1 MCGISGVAALNG
13 RLDPAIRAAIS
24 ALTRA
29 MAPRGPDGEDT
40 FADARVALGHRRL
53 AIIDRAGGRQPMGNA
68 DGSCWI
74 VFNGEIYNHR
84 LLRQELE
91 ARGYRFRTQSD
102 TEAILHAYEEYGP
115 GCVDRLEGMFAFA
128 IYDRVKREVFIARDR
143 LGKKPLFY
151 ATMGGALHFAS
162 EMKSLW
168 ESPAWNGDLDP
179 AALETYLTLGYILAP
194 NTVYKSVQKLEPG
207 HCLLLKDGAIRVRQ
221 YWDVERFDDDRRG
234 VDVIDRQLQ
243 SDLGAAVAERLESEV
258 PLGAFLS
265 GGIDSGLI
273 VSFMAEALQRPV
285 LTTSVGF
292 GQGAHNEL
300 SAAAMTARHCATSHH
315 EETLDPVLDE
325 VMDHV
330 VTGFDEP
337 FADAS
342 AIPTY
347 YVSRMARQHVTVAL
361 SGDGGDEVFGGYWF
375 RYTPHA
381 LECGARRLLPGSP
394 GRATARWLARR
405 WPTGPRVPRAVRLRT
420 VLQNLSTDPA
430 TAYFADLCSL
440 PPQQARGL
448 LGLAPGGTAGSV
460 AGGSVYEQVT
470 APYRRCASS
479 DPIQRAQYA
488 DLKIYLPND
497 VLVKVDRMSMANSLE
512 VRSPLLD
519 RRIVEAAFRIPRP
532 TKMPWL
538 QPKHLLRRIAGRR
551 LPPALLSLPKRGFDA
566 PVGHWIAGPYAG
578 MVREEL
584 LASDSALVGVVDR
597 DIVARL
603 LQEHIGGVAN
613 QSYALWALWV
623 LARWL
628 RVSRAV
634 RGNVP
639 TFVSPLQETIAV
651 S

>member
-13 RLDPAIRAAIS
+13 RLDPAIRAAIGPM
-24 ALTRA
+24 TRA
-29 MAPRGPDGEDT
+29 LAHRGPDGEET
-40 FADARVALGHRRL
+40 FADSRVALGHRRL
-53 AIIDRAGGRQPMGNA
+53 AIIDRAGGQQPMANA

-91 ARGYRFRTQSD
+91 GRGYCFRTQSD
-102 TEAILHAYEEYGP
+102 TEAILHAYEEYGT

-128 IYDRVKREVFIARDR
+128 IYDRVKRNVFIARDR

-194 NTVYKSVQKLEPG
+194 ATVYKSVRKLEPG
-207 HCLLLKDGAIRVRQ
+207 HCLLLQDGVVRVRQ
-221 YWDVERFDDDRRG
+221 YWDVERFDDDRR
-234 VDVIDRQLQ
+234 DVGTIERQLQ
-243 SDLGAAVAERLESEV
+243 ADLGAAVSERLESEV

-273 VSFMAEALQRPV
+273 VSFMAEALERPV

-300 SAAAMTARHCATSHH
+300 AAAAMTARHCGTAHH

-394 GRATARWLARR
+394 GRATARWLARC
-405 WPTGPRVPRAVRLRT
+405 WPTGPRVPRALRLRT
-420 VLQNLSTDPA
+420 VFQNLSTDPA

-440 PPQQARGL
+440 PPHQARAL
-448 LGLAPGGTAGSV
+448 LGLATADA
-460 AGGSVYEQVT
+460 AGGAVYEQVT
-470 APYRRCASS
+470 APYRRCTSP

-519 RRIVEAAFRIPRP
+519 RRIVETAFRIPRS

-538 QPKHLLRRIAGRR
+538 KPKHLLRQIARRR

-566 PVGHWIAGPYAG
+566 PVGHWIAGPYAS

-584 LASDSALVGVVDR
+584 LSSDSTLVGVIDT
-597 DIVARL
+597 DIVSRL
-603 LQEHIGGVAN
+603 LQAHVARTAN
-613 QSYALWALWV
+613 HSYTLWALWV

-628 RVSRAV
+628 RVSRGV
-634 RGNVP
+634 RGTVP
-639 TFVSPLQETIAV
+639 TFVSPIEETTAV

>member
-1 MCGISGVAALNG
+1 MCGISGLAALDG
-13 RLDPAIRAAIS
+13 RLDPTIRAAIGPM
-24 ALTRA
+24 TRA
-29 MAPRGPDGEDT
+29 LAHRGPDGEDI
-40 FADARVALGHRRL
+40 FADAHVALGHRRL
-53 AIIDRAGGRQPMGNA
+53 AIIDRAGGRQPMSTA

-84 LLRQELE
+84 LLRRELE
-91 ARGYRFRTQSD
+91 ARGHRFRTQSD
-102 TEAILHAYEEYGP
+102 TETILHAYEEYGP

-128 IYDRVKREVFIARDR
+128 IYNCVKRQVFIARDR

-151 ATMGGALHFAS
+151 ATFGGALHFAS
-162 EMKSLW
+162 EMKALW

-179 AALETYLTLGYILAP
+179 EALETYLTLGYILAP
-194 NTVYKSVQKLEPG
+194 ATVYKSVRKLEPG
-207 HCLLLKDGAIRVRQ
+207 HWLLLEDGVVRVKQ
-221 YWDVERFDDDRRG
+221 YWDVERFDDD
-234 VDVIDRQLQ
+234 DRSAQALDAQLQ
-243 SDLGAAVAERLESEV
+243 ADLRSAVAERLESEV

-273 VSFMAEALQRPV
+273 VSFMAEELERPV

-300 SAAAMTARHCATSHH
+300 SAAALTARHCKTAHY

-325 VMDHV
+325 VMDRV

-381 LECGARRLLPGSP
+381 LECGARRLLPGAP
-394 GRATARWLARR
+394 GRATARWLAGR
-405 WPTGPRVPRAVRLRT
+405 WPTGPRVPRPLRLRT

-440 PPQQARGL
+440 PPDDARRL
-448 LGLAPGGTAGSV
+448 LGLMPGGAAAGT
-460 AGGSVYEQVT
+460 VYEQVT
-470 APYRRCASS
+470 APYRRCSS
-479 DPIQRAQYA
+479 ADPVQRAQYA

-538 QPKHLLRRIAGRR
+538 KPKHLLRQIARRR
-551 LPPALLSLPKRGFDA
+551 LPPALLALPKRGFDA
-566 PVGHWIAGPYAG
+566 PVGHWIARPYAAA
-578 MVREEL
+578 VREEL
-584 LASDSALVGVVDR
+584 LSSNSTLAGVVDQN
-597 DIVARL
+597 IVGRL
-603 LQEHIGGVAN
+603 LDAHVAGTAN
-613 QSYALWALWV
+613 HSYALWALWV

-628 RVSRAV
+628 RVSRGV

-639 TFVSPLQETIAV
+639 AFLPDAREVTMIT
-651 S
+651 

>member
-13 RLDPAIRAAIS
+13 HLDPMLRAAIGPM
-24 ALTRA
+24 TRA
-29 MAPRGPDGEDT
+29 LAHRGPDGEDT

-53 AIIDRAGGRQPMGNA
+53 AIIDRAGGTQPMSNA
-68 DGSCWI
+68 EGSCWI
-74 VFNGEIYNHR
+74 VFNGEVYNHK
-84 LLRQELE
+84 LLRRELE
-91 ARGYRFRTQSD
+91 SRGYRFRTQSD
-102 TEAILHAYEEYGP
+102 TEAILHAYEEFGP
-115 GCVDRLEGMFAFA
+115 ACVDRLEGMFAFA
-128 IYDRVKREVFIARDR
+128 VYDRVKREVFIARDR

-151 ATMGGALHFAS
+151 ATFGGALHFAS
-162 EMKSLW
+162 EMKALW
-168 ESPAWNGDLDP
+168 QSPAWDGELDP
-179 AALETYLTLGYILAP
+179 EALETYLTLGYILAP
-194 NTVYKSVQKLEPG
+194 ATVYKSVRKLEPG
-207 HCLLLKDGAIRVRQ
+207 HWLLLKDGHVRVKQ
-221 YWDVERFDDDRRG
+221 YWDVERFDDDRRNAQVLDG
-234 VDVIDRQLQ
+234 QVEA
-243 SDLGAAVAERLESEV
+243 DLRVAVAERLESEV

-273 VSFMAEALQRPV
+273 VSFMAEALGRPV

-292 GQGAHNEL
+292 GKGAHNEL
-300 SAAAMTARHCATSHH
+300 SAAALTAQHCRTLHH

-325 VMDHV
+325 VMDRV
-330 VTGFDEP
+330 VIGFDEP

-381 LECGARRLLPGSP
+381 LECGARGLLPGSP
-394 GRATARWLARR
+394 GRATARWLARC
-405 WPTGPRVPRAVRLRT
+405 WPMGPRVPRALRLRT
-420 VLQNLSTDPA
+420 VFQNLSTDAA
-430 TAYFADLCSL
+430 TAYFTDLCSL
-440 PPQQARGL
+440 PPDRARGL
-448 LGLAPGGTAGSV
+448 LGLAPGNPASGA
-460 AGGSVYEQVT
+460 VYEQVT
-470 APYRRCASS
+470 APYRRCAST
-479 DPIQRAQYA
+479 DPVQRAQYA

-538 QPKHLLRRIAGRR
+538 KPKHLLRQLAARR

-566 PVGHWIAGPYAG
+566 PVGYWMAGPYASA
-578 MVREEL
+578 VREEL
-584 LASDSALVGVVDR
+584 LSPGSMLTGVVDQQ
-597 DIVARL
+597 IVARL
-603 LQEHIGGVAN
+603 LQAHVAGTAN
-613 QSYALWALWV
+613 HSYVLWALWV
-623 LARWL
+623 FARWL
-628 RVSRAV
+628 RVSRSV

-639 TFVSPLQETIAV
+639 AFSPFTSEAATM

>member
-1 MCGISGVAALNG
+1 MCGISGIAALDG
-13 RLDPAIRAAIS
+13 RLDPSLRAAIGPM
-24 ALTRA
+24 TRA
-29 MAPRGPDGEDT
+29 LAHRGPDGEDI
-40 FADARVALGHRRL
+40 FADGRVALGHRRL

-74 VFNGEIYNHR
+74 VFNGEVYNHR
-84 LLRQELE
+84 ILRQELE
-91 ARGYRFRTQSD
+91 ERGYRFRTQSD
-102 TEAILHAYEEYGP
+102 TEAILHAYEEFGP
-115 GCVDRLEGMFAFA
+115 DCVDRLEGMFAFA
-128 IYDRVKREVFIARDR
+128 VYDRVKREVFIARDR

-151 ATMGGALHFAS
+151 ATLGGALHFAS

-168 ESPAWNGDLDP
+168 QSPAWNGDLDP

-194 NTVYKSVQKLEPG
+194 ATAYKWVRKLEPG
-207 HCLLLKDGAIRVRQ
+207 HCLLLKDGTIRVRQ
-221 YWDVERFDDDRRG
+221 YWDVERFDDDPRG
-234 VDVIDRQLQ
+234 EDAIDGQLQ
-243 SDLGAAVAERLESEV
+243 ANLASAVSERLESEV

-273 VSFMAEALQRPV
+273 VSFMAEALNRPV

-292 GQGAHNEL
+292 GTGAHNEL
-300 SAAAMTARHCATSHH
+300 AAAAMTARHCETAHF

-405 WPTGPRVPRAVRLRT
+405 WPTGPRVPRALRLRT
-420 VLQNLSTDPA
+420 VFHNLSIDPA
-430 TAYFADLCSL
+430 SAYFADLCSL
-440 PPQQARGL
+440 PPQEARGL
-448 LGLAPGGTAGSV
+448 LGMARGDAL
-460 AGGSVYEQVT
+460 GGSVYDQVT
-470 APYRRCASS
+470 APYRRCPSS
-479 DPIQRAQYA
+479 DPVQRAQYA

-519 RRIVEAAFRIPRP
+519 RRIVETAFRIPRS

-538 QPKHLLRRIAGRR
+538 KPKHLLRQIARRR

-566 PVGHWIAGPYAG
+566 PVGHWIAGPYSSL
-578 MVREEL
+578 VREEL
-584 LASDSALVGVVDR
+584 LSRDSTLLGVVDR

-603 LQEHIGGVAN
+603 MQAHVAGTAN
-613 QSYALWALWV
+613 HSYPLWALWV

-628 RVSRAV
+628 RVSRGVRSDTAV
-634 RGNVP
+634 GVP
-639 TFVSPLQETIAV
+639 YAREATMI
-651 S
+651 

>member
-13 RLDPAIRAAIS
+13 RLDPAIRAAIGPM
-24 ALTRA
+24 TRA
-29 MAPRGPDGEDT
+29 LAHRGPDGEET
-40 FADARVALGHRRL
+40 LADGRVALGHRRL
-53 AIIDRAGGRQPMGNA
+53 AIIDREGGRQPMANA

-84 LLRQELE
+84 LLRAELE
-91 ARGYRFRTQSD
+91 QRGYRFRTQSD
-102 TEAILHAYEEYGP
+102 TEAILHAYEEYGAD
-115 GCVDRLEGMFAFA
+115 CVDRLEGMFAFA

-151 ATMGGALHFAS
+151 ATFGGALHFAS

-179 AALETYLTLGYILAP
+179 TALETYLTLGYILAP
-194 NTVYKSVQKLEPG
+194 STVYKSVRKLEPG
-207 HCLLLKDGAIRVRQ
+207 HCLLLKDGVVRVRQ
-221 YWDVERFDDDRRG
+221 YWDVERFDDDRRSAS
-234 VDVIDRQLQ
+234 VIDRQLQ
-243 SDLGAAVAERLESEV
+243 ADLGAAVAERLESEV

-273 VSFMAEALQRPV
+273 VSFMAEALNRPV

-292 GQGAHNEL
+292 GEGAHNEL
-300 SAAAMTARHCATSHH
+300 SAAAMTARHWNTAHH
-315 EETLDPVLDE
+315 EETLSPVLDE
-325 VMDHV
+325 VMDRV

-405 WPTGPRVPRAVRLRT
+405 WPTGPRVPRALRLRT
-420 VLQNLSTDPA
+420 VLQNVATDAA
-430 TAYFADLCSL
+430 TSYFADLCSL

-448 LGLAPGGTAGSV
+448 LGLAHGDALS
-460 AGGSVYEQVT
+460 GSVYEQVT
-470 APYRRCASS
+470 APYRRCASA
-479 DPIQRAQYA
+479 DPVQRAQYA

-519 RRIVEAAFRIPRP
+519 RRIVEAAFRIPRS

-538 QPKHLLRRIAGRR
+538 TPKHLLRQIARRR
-551 LPPALLSLPKRGFDA
+551 LPPALLTLPKRGFDA
-566 PVGHWIAGPYAG
+566 PVGHWMAGPYAAA
-578 MVREEL
+578 VREEL
-584 LASDSALVGVVDR
+584 LSHDSTLVGVVDQ
-597 DIVARL
+597 DIVAKL
-603 LQEHIGGVAN
+603 LQAHVAGTAN
-613 QSYALWALWV
+613 HSYPLWALWV

-628 RVSRAV
+628 RVSRSV

-639 TFVSPLQETIAV
+639 AFTPYSLEATVVS
-651 S
+651 